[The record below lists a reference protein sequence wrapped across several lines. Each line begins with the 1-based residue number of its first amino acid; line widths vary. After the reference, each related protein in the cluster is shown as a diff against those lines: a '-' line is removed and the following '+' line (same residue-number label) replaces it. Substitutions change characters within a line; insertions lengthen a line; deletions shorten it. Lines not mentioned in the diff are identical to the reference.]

1 MGFTNL
7 DKAGMLTFGF
17 DRLATMIGIYNFS
30 YYPKHLEK
38 LGLVKEKEWVE
49 FEIMFPDVLP
59 DKVEKF
65 SQLIAEKYQLKTIKF
80 NSKEEFFL

>member
-1 MGFTNL
+1 M
-7 DKAGMLTFGF
+7 
-17 DRLATMIGIYNFS
+17 
-30 YYPKHLEK
+30 
-38 LGLVKEKEWVE
+38 VE

-80 NSKEEFFL
+80 NSKEEILPLVEPMFKLLDETYKNLSLTLQLPTSKSCITKKILRFYR

>member
-1 MGFTNL
+1 M
-7 DKAGMLTFGF
+7 
-17 DRLATMIGIYNFS
+17 
-30 YYPKHLEK
+30 
-38 LGLVKEKEWVE
+38 KEKEWVE

-80 NSKEEFFL
+80 NSKEEILPLVEPMFKL